1 MDFVDFALQVVDFAN
16 YTVDFVAVTGFRGFR
31 EFRFL
36 GRPGCEL
43 LVTYLLFVDGGLEK
57 QSLPISR
64 DEDIQSV
71 LDVVVVDF

>member
-1 MDFVDFALQVVDFAN
+1 
-16 YTVDFVAVTGFRGFR
+16 VTGFRGFRRFR

-43 LVTYLLFVDGGLEK
+43 LVTYLLLVDGGLEK

-71 LDVVVVDF
+71 LDVAVVDFRYDLGFLHKSYQ